1 MPGEEELLSRQMPHS
16 TEAEQSVLGS
26 MLIDARCVPEVIE
39 ALKPED
45 FYLRTNREIYETIYS
60 MFNFSLTIDPVT
72 VLEHMRQNGVY
83 DENTSRNYI
92 LQLMEITPTAANV
105 KEYVAIVKDKALL
118 RRIAETAGELTALV
132 QEGTGTGQEVLE
144 AAEQRIYAI
153 RQGRAAQGLTH
164 ISSVILG
171 VYERLNELAASD
183 QAVPGLSTG
192 LPDVDM
198 AISGLNKSDLIL
210 LAARPDFILAS
221 CNTTADLELESTFE
235 NAGIPTAYFD
245 IQNFDDYLNMLEIC
259 TGLTGCP
266 ENYETYGL
274 QVQEQVEAAKARQDG
289 SAPTVLTIRA
299 TGSSCKVKGSQD
311 FLLGEMLSDLGCVNV
326 ADSETSL
333 LEELSLEA
341 ILAADPDYI
350 FVVLQG
356 SDATDA
362 QETLEKTLLSNP
374 AWGGLRAVQEGRF
387 HTLEHSLY
395 NLKPNARW
403 GEAYEKLADI
413 LYP

>member
-1 MPGEEELLSRQMPHS
+1 MKRIPILLL
-16 TEAEQSVLGS
+16 AASVL
-26 MLIDARCVPEVIE
+26 A
-39 ALKPED
+39 A
-45 FYLRTNREIYETIYS
+45 
-60 MFNFSLTIDPVT
+60 SLTACGSP
-72 VLEHMRQNGVY
+72 
-83 DENTSRNYI
+83 
-92 LQLMEITPTAANV
+92 AASSSS
-105 KEYVAIVKDKALL
+105 APPSSAPSS
-118 RRIAETAGELTALV
+118 
-132 QEGTGTGQEVLE
+132 
-144 AAEQRIYAI
+144 
-153 RQGRAAQGLTH
+153 AAQGYTFTDD
-164 ISSVILG
+164 LG
-171 VYERLNELAASD
+171 RTVTVEQPKRVAALIGSFADVWCLAGGQDTLAAAAHDAWTSFD
-183 QAVPGLSTG
+183 LGLSDT
-192 LPDVDM
+192 V
-198 AISGLNKSDLIL
+198 ADLGAVKEPNLEVL
-210 LAARPDFILAS
+210 LAAQPDFILAS

-235 NAGIPTAYFD
+235 NAGIPAAYFD
-245 IQNFDDYLNMLEIC
+245 IQSFDDYLNMLKIC
-259 TGLTGCP
+259 TDLTGCP

-299 TGSSCKVKGSQD
+299 TGSSCKVKGSSD

-326 ADSETSL
+326 ADSSASL

-356 SDATDA
+356 SDAADA

-374 AWGGLRAVQEGRF
+374 AWGSLRAVQEGRF